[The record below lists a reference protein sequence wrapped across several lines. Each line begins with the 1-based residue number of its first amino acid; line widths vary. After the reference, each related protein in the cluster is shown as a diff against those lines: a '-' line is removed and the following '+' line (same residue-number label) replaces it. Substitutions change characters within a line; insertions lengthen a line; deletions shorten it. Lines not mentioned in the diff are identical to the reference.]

1 MRSTPTLGTGRI
13 SDRVHAVAIQLRGL
27 EDLRQVEY
35 RWGRIVR
42 SLEDLAACVARVR
55 RRGGRPPGLDAAVGW
70 LEAVIRHHPALAGP
84 GGEELREELAR
95 MIDRLRG
102 AR

>member
-1 MRSTPTLGTGRI
+1 VIGKGRCP
-13 SDRVHAVAIQLRGL
+13 SERPDGRPRGL
-27 EDLRQVEY
+27 
-35 RWGRIVR
+35 
-42 SLEDLAACVARVR
+42 A
-55 RRGGRPPGLDAAVGW
+55 AAVGW

-95 MIDRLRG
+95 MIGRLRG